1 MNGFFLLKKEQGY
14 SSNNVV
20 QEIKKK
26 IKVKKVGH
34 LGTLDPMA
42 TGLLVLA
49 VNRATKFSNYFLESD
64 KSYDVEVELGCST
77 DTDDSTG
84 NIISRSNSIPDK
96 ASVKKELL
104 LFKGESFQIPPFFS
118 ALKHK
123 GKPLYKYARQGEYI
137 SKPPR
142 KIFVKQ
148 ISNFNFQN
156 NICSFQIDCTKGTY
170 IRSIARD
177 LGERLGCGAH
187 MKKLIRVSQDIFS
200 LSDATYTKDL
210 KKENIIKIED
220 AFPNFSIVNL
230 SNDNLKKF
238 INGLEINDTE
248 EKEGL
253 YRVFDLNNGFIGIG
267 EIKDNA
273 LKHKQ
278 LV

>member
-104 LFKGESFQIPPFFS
+104 LFKGKSFQIPPFFS

>member
-1 MNGFFLLKKEQGY
+1 MNGFFLVKKEQGY

-20 QEIKKK
+20 QEIKNKINVKK
-26 IKVKKVGH
+26 IGH
-34 LGTLDPMA
+34 LGTLDPLA

-64 KSYDVEVELGCST
+64 KSYDVEVVLGSST

-84 NIISRSNSIPDK
+84 SIISKSDNIPDK
-96 ASVKKELL
+96 TLVEKELF
-104 LFKGESFQIPPFFS
+104 LFKGESLQTPPFYS

-142 KIFVKQ
+142 KIFIKE
-148 ISNFNFQN
+148 IKNFNFQK
-156 NICSFQIDCTKGTY
+156 NICSFRIDCTKGTY

-187 MKKLIRVSQDIFS
+187 MKKLVRVSQGIFS
-200 LSDATYTKDL
+200 LSNATSTIDL
-210 KKENIIKIED
+210 KKENIINIED
-220 AFPNFSIVNL
+220 AFTNF
-230 SNDNLKKF
+230 DNIKLNNTDIKRF
-238 INGLEINDTE
+238 TNGVVISELQ
-248 EKEGL
+248 EKDGI
-253 YRVFDLNNGFIGIG
+253 YRVFNLNNDFIGIG
-267 EIKDNA
+267 ETKDSF

>member
-49 VNRATKFSNYFLESD
+49 ANRATKFSNYFLESD

-84 NIISRSNSIPDK
+84 NIIYQSNSIPDK

>member
-1 MNGFFLLKKEQGY
+1 MNGFFLVKKEQGY

-26 IKVKKVGH
+26 INVKKIGH
-34 LGTLDPMA
+34 LGTLDPLA

-64 KSYDVEVELGCST
+64 KSYDVEVVLGYST

-84 NIISRSNSIPDK
+84 NTISKSDNIPDK
-96 ASVKKELL
+96 TLVERELF
-104 LFKGESFQIPPFFS
+104 LFKGESLQTPPFYS

-142 KIFVKQ
+142 KIFIKE
-148 ISNFNFQN
+148 IKNFNFQK
-156 NICSFQIDCTKGTY
+156 NICSFRIDCTKGTY

-187 MKKLIRVSQDIFS
+187 MKKLVRVSQGIFS
-200 LSDATYTKDL
+200 LSNATSTIDL
-210 KKENIIKIED
+210 KKENIINIED
-220 AFPNFSIVNL
+220 AFTNF
-230 SNDNLKKF
+230 DNIKLNNTDIKRF
-238 INGLEINDTE
+238 TNGVVISELQ
-248 EKEGL
+248 EKDGI
-253 YRVFDLNNGFIGIG
+253 YRVFNLNDDFIGIG
-267 EIKDNA
+267 ETKDSF

>member
-1 MNGFFLLKKEQGY
+1 MNGFFLVKKEQGY

-26 IKVKKVGH
+26 INVKKIGH
-34 LGTLDPMA
+34 LGTLDPLA

-64 KSYDVEVELGCST
+64 KSYDVEVVLGSST

-84 NIISRSNSIPDK
+84 NIISKSDNIPDK
-96 ASVKKELL
+96 TLVEKELF
-104 LFKGESFQIPPFFS
+104 LFKGESLQTPPFYS

-142 KIFVKQ
+142 KIFIKE
-148 ISNFNFQN
+148 IKNFNFQK
-156 NICSFQIDCTKGTY
+156 NICSFRIDCTKGTY

-187 MKKLIRVSQDIFS
+187 MKKLVRVSQGIFS
-200 LSDATYTKDL
+200 LSNATSTIDL
-210 KKENIIKIED
+210 KKENIINIED
-220 AFPNFSIVNL
+220 AFTNF
-230 SNDNLKKF
+230 DNIKLNNTDIKRF
-238 INGLEINDTE
+238 TNGVVISELQ
-248 EKEGL
+248 EKDGI
-253 YRVFDLNNGFIGIG
+253 YRVFNLNNDFIGIG
-267 EIKDNA
+267 ETKDSF

>member
-14 SSNNVV
+14 SSNSVV

-84 NIISRSNSIPDK
+84 NIIYQSNSIPDK

-187 MKKLIRVSQDIFS
+187 MKKLIRVSQGIFS
-200 LSDATYTKDL
+200 LSDATNTKDL

>member
-1 MNGFFLLKKEQGY
+1 MNGFFLVKKEQGY

-26 IKVKKVGH
+26 INVKKIGH
-34 LGTLDPMA
+34 LGTLDPLA

-64 KSYDVEVELGCST
+64 KSYDVEVMLGYST

-84 NIISRSNSIPDK
+84 NIISKSDNIPDK
-96 ASVKKELL
+96 TLVERELF
-104 LFKGESFQIPPFFS
+104 LFKGESLQTPPFYS

-123 GKPLYKYARQGEYI
+123 GKPLYEYARQGEYI

-142 KIFVKQ
+142 KIFVKE
-148 ISNFNFQN
+148 ISNFNFQK
-156 NICSFQIDCTKGTY
+156 NICSFRIDCTKGTY

-187 MKKLIRVSQDIFS
+187 MKKLVRVSQGIFS
-200 LSDATYTKDL
+200 LSNAVSTIDL

-220 AFPNFSIVNL
+220 AFTNFNNIKLN
-230 SNDNLKKF
+230 NTDIKRF
-238 INGLEINDTE
+238 TNGVVISELQ
-248 EKEGL
+248 EKDGI
-253 YRVFDLNNGFIGIG
+253 YRVFNLNNDFIGIG
-267 EIKDNA
+267 ETKHGF

>member
-1 MNGFFLLKKEQGY
+1 MNGFFLVKKEQGY

-26 IKVKKVGH
+26 INVKKIGH
-34 LGTLDPMA
+34 LGTLDPLA

-64 KSYDVEVELGCST
+64 KSYDVEVMLGSST

-84 NIISRSNSIPDK
+84 NIIFKSDNIPNK
-96 ASVKKELL
+96 TLVERELF
-104 LFKGESFQIPPFFS
+104 LFKGESLQTPPFYS

-142 KIFVKQ
+142 KIFVKE
-148 ISNFNFQN
+148 IKNFNFQK
-156 NICSFQIDCTKGTY
+156 NICSFRIDCTKGTY

-187 MKKLIRVSQDIFS
+187 MKKLVRVSQGIFS
-200 LSDATYTKDL
+200 LSNATSTIDL
-210 KKENIIKIED
+210 EKENIINIED
-220 AFPNFSIVNL
+220 AFTNF
-230 SNDNLKKF
+230 DNIKLDNTDIKRF
-238 INGLEINDTE
+238 TNGVVISELQ
-248 EKEGL
+248 EKDGI
-253 YRVFDLNNGFIGIG
+253 YRVFNLNNDFIGIG
-267 EIKDNA
+267 ETKDSF

>member
-1 MNGFFLLKKEQGY
+1 MNGFFLVKKEQGY

-26 IKVKKVGH
+26 INVKKIGH
-34 LGTLDPMA
+34 LGTLDPLA

-64 KSYDVEVELGCST
+64 KSYDVEVMLGSST

-84 NIISRSNSIPDK
+84 NIIFKSDNIPNK
-96 ASVKKELL
+96 TLVERELF
-104 LFKGESFQIPPFFS
+104 LFKGESLQTPPFYS

-123 GKPLYKYARQGEYI
+123 GKPLYKYARQGKYI
-137 SKPPR
+137 SKPSR
-142 KIFVKQ
+142 KIFVKE
-148 ISNFNFQN
+148 ISNFNFQK
-156 NICSFQIDCTKGTY
+156 NICSFRIDCTKGTY

-187 MKKLIRVSQDIFS
+187 MKKLVRVSQGIFS
-200 LSDATYTKDL
+200 LSNAKSTIDL

-220 AFPNFSIVNL
+220 AFTNFNNIKLN
-230 SNDNLKKF
+230 NTDIKRF
-238 INGLEINDTE
+238 TNGVVISELE
-248 EKEGL
+248 EKDGI
-253 YRVFDLNNGFIGIG
+253 YRVFNLNNDFIGIG
-267 EIKDNA
+267 ETKDSF

>member
-1 MNGFFLLKKEQGY
+1 MNGFFLVKKEQGY

-26 IKVKKVGH
+26 INVKKIGH
-34 LGTLDPMA
+34 LGTLDPLA

-64 KSYDVEVELGCST
+64 KSYDVEVELGYST

-84 NIISRSNSIPDK
+84 NIISKSDNIPDK
-96 ASVKKELL
+96 TLVERELF
-104 LFKGESFQIPPFFS
+104 LFKGESLQTPPFYS

-123 GKPLYKYARQGEYI
+123 GKPLYEYARQGEYI

-142 KIFVKQ
+142 KIFVKE
-148 ISNFNFQN
+148 ISNFNFQK
-156 NICSFQIDCTKGTY
+156 NICSFRIDCTKGTY

-187 MKKLIRVSQDIFS
+187 MKKLVRVSQGIFS
-200 LSDATYTKDL
+200 LSNATSTIDL
-210 KKENIIKIED
+210 KKENIINIED
-220 AFPNFSIVNL
+220 AFTNF
-230 SNDNLKKF
+230 DNIKLNNTDIKRF
-238 INGLEINDTE
+238 TNGVVISELEERDGI
-248 EKEGL
+248 
-253 YRVFDLNNGFIGIG
+253 YRVFNLNNDFIGIG
-267 EIKDNA
+267 ETKDSF

>member
-84 NIISRSNSIPDK
+84 NIIYQSNSIPDK

>member
-1 MNGFFLLKKEQGY
+1 MNGFFLVKKEQGY

-26 IKVKKVGH
+26 INVKKIGH
-34 LGTLDPMA
+34 LGTLDPLA

-64 KSYDVEVELGCST
+64 KSYDVEVVLGSST

-84 NIISRSNSIPDK
+84 NIISKSDNIPDK
-96 ASVKKELL
+96 TLVERELF
-104 LFKGESFQIPPFFS
+104 LFKGESLQTPPFYS

-142 KIFVKQ
+142 KIFVKE
-148 ISNFNFQN
+148 ISNFNFQK
-156 NICSFQIDCTKGTY
+156 NICSFRIDCTKGTY

-187 MKKLIRVSQDIFS
+187 MKKLVRVSQGIFS
-200 LSDATYTKDL
+200 LSNATSTIDL

-220 AFPNFSIVNL
+220 AFTNFNNIKLN
-230 SNDNLKKF
+230 NTDIKRF
-238 INGLEINDTE
+238 TNGVVISVLE
-248 EKEGL
+248 EKDGI
-253 YRVFDLNNGFIGIG
+253 YRVFNLNNDFIGIG
-267 EIKDNA
+267 ETKDGF

>member
-1 MNGFFLLKKEQGY
+1 MNGFFLVKKEQGY

-26 IKVKKVGH
+26 INVKKIGH
-34 LGTLDPMA
+34 LGTLDPLA

-64 KSYDVEVELGCST
+64 KSYDVEVVLGSST

-84 NIISRSNSIPDK
+84 NIISKSDNIPDK
-96 ASVKKELL
+96 TLVERELF
-104 LFKGESFQIPPFFS
+104 LFKGESLQTPPFYS

-142 KIFVKQ
+142 KIFVKE
-148 ISNFNFQN
+148 ISNFNFQK
-156 NICSFQIDCTKGTY
+156 NICSFRIDCTKGTY

-187 MKKLIRVSQDIFS
+187 MKKLVRVSQGIFS
-200 LSDATYTKDL
+200 LSNATSTIDL
-210 KKENIIKIED
+210 KKENIINIED
-220 AFPNFSIVNL
+220 AFTNF
-230 SNDNLKKF
+230 DNIKLNNTDIKRF
-238 INGLEINDTE
+238 TNGVVISELE
-248 EKEGL
+248 EKDGI
-253 YRVFDLNNGFIGIG
+253 YRVFNLNNDFIGIG
-267 EIKDNA
+267 ETKDSF

>member
-1 MNGFFLLKKEQGY
+1 MNGFFLVKKEQGY

-26 IKVKKVGH
+26 INVKKIGH
-34 LGTLDPMA
+34 LGTLDPLA

-64 KSYDVEVELGCST
+64 KSYDVEVMLGYST

-84 NIISRSNSIPDK
+84 NIISKSDNIPDK
-96 ASVKKELL
+96 TLVERELF
-104 LFKGESFQIPPFFS
+104 LFKGESLQTPPFYS

-142 KIFVKQ
+142 KIFVKE
-148 ISNFNFQN
+148 ISNFNFQK
-156 NICSFQIDCTKGTY
+156 NICSFRIDCTKGTY

-187 MKKLIRVSQDIFS
+187 MKKLVRVSQGIFS
-200 LSDATYTKDL
+200 LSNATSTIDL

-220 AFPNFSIVNL
+220 AFTNFNNIKLN
-230 SNDNLKKF
+230 NTDIKRF
-238 INGLEINDTE
+238 TNGVVISELE
-248 EKEGL
+248 EKDGI
-253 YRVFDLNNGFIGIG
+253 YRVFNLNNDFIGIG
-267 EIKDNA
+267 ETKDSF

>member
-1 MNGFFLLKKEQGY
+1 MNGFFLVKKEQGY

-26 IKVKKVGH
+26 INVKKIGH
-34 LGTLDPMA
+34 LGTLDPLA

-64 KSYDVEVELGCST
+64 KSYDVEVVLGSST

-84 NIISRSNSIPDK
+84 NIISKSDNIPDK
-96 ASVKKELL
+96 TLVERELF
-104 LFKGESFQIPPFFS
+104 LFKGESLQTPPFYS

-142 KIFVKQ
+142 KIFVKE
-148 ISNFNFQN
+148 ISNFNFQK
-156 NICSFQIDCTKGTY
+156 NICSFRIDCTKGTY

-187 MKKLIRVSQDIFS
+187 MKKLVRVSQGIFS
-200 LSDATYTKDL
+200 LSNATSTIDL
-210 KKENIIKIED
+210 KKENIINIED
-220 AFPNFSIVNL
+220 AFTNF
-230 SNDNLKKF
+230 DNIKLNNTDIKRF
-238 INGLEINDTE
+238 TNGVVIPELE
-248 EKEGL
+248 EKDGI
-253 YRVFDLNNGFIGIG
+253 YRVFNLNNDFIGIG
-267 EIKDNA
+267 ETKDGF

-278 LV
+278 IV

>member
-84 NIISRSNSIPDK
+84 NIIYQSNSIPDK

-220 AFPNFSIVNL
+220 AFPNFSIINL

-238 INGLEINDTE
+238 INGLEINDIE

>member
-84 NIISRSNSIPDK
+84 NIISQSNSIPDK

-104 LFKGESFQIPPFFS
+104 LFKGKSFQIPPFFS

>member
-1 MNGFFLLKKEQGY
+1 MNGFFLVKKEQGY

-26 IKVKKVGH
+26 INVKKIGH
-34 LGTLDPMA
+34 LGTLDPLA

-64 KSYDVEVELGCST
+64 KSYDVEVALGSST

-84 NIISRSNSIPDK
+84 NIIFKSDNIPNK
-96 ASVKKELL
+96 TLVERELF
-104 LFKGESFQIPPFFS
+104 LFKGESLQTPPFYS

-137 SKPPR
+137 SKPSR
-142 KIFVKQ
+142 KIFVKE
-148 ISNFNFQN
+148 ISNFNFQK
-156 NICSFQIDCTKGTY
+156 NICSFRIDCTKGTY

-187 MKKLIRVSQDIFS
+187 MKKLVRVSQGIFS
-200 LSDATYTKDL
+200 LSNATSTIDL
-210 KKENIIKIED
+210 KKENIINIED
-220 AFPNFSIVNL
+220 AFTNF
-230 SNDNLKKF
+230 DNIKLNNTDIKRF
-238 INGLEINDTE
+238 TNGVVISVLE
-248 EKEGL
+248 EKDGI
-253 YRVFDLNNGFIGIG
+253 YRVFNLNNDFIGIG
-267 EIKDNA
+267 ETKDSF

>member
-84 NIISRSNSIPDK
+84 NIISQSNSIPDK

-142 KIFVKQ
+142 KIFVKE
-148 ISNFNFQN
+148 IKNFNFQK
-156 NICSFQIDCTKGTY
+156 NICSFRIDCTKGTY

-187 MKKLIRVSQDIFS
+187 MRKLVRVSQGIFS
-200 LSDATYTKDL
+200 LSNATSTIDL

-220 AFPNFSIVNL
+220 AFTNFNNIKLN
-230 SNDNLKKF
+230 NTDIKRF
-238 INGLEINDTE
+238 TNGVVISELE
-248 EKEGL
+248 EKDGI
-253 YRVFDLNNGFIGIG
+253 YRVFNLNNDFIGIG
-267 EIKDNA
+267 ETKDSF

>member
-64 KSYDVEVELGCST
+64 KSYVVEVELGCST

-84 NIISRSNSIPDK
+84 NIISQSNSIPDK

-200 LSDATYTKDL
+200 LSDATNTKDL

-220 AFPNFSIVNL
+220 AFPNFSIINL

-238 INGLEINDTE
+238 INGLEINDIE

>member
-1 MNGFFLLKKEQGY
+1 MNGFFLVKKEQGY

-26 IKVKKVGH
+26 INVKKIGH
-34 LGTLDPMA
+34 LGTLDPLA

-64 KSYDVEVELGCST
+64 KSYDVEVVLGSST

-84 NIISRSNSIPDK
+84 NIIFKSDNIPDK
-96 ASVKKELL
+96 TLVERELSL
-104 LFKGESFQIPPFFS
+104 IKGESLQTPPFYS

-142 KIFVKQ
+142 KIFVKE
-148 ISNFNFQN
+148 ISNFNFQK
-156 NICSFQIDCTKGTY
+156 NICSFRIDCTKGTY

-187 MKKLIRVSQDIFS
+187 MKKLVRVSQGIFS
-200 LSDATYTKDL
+200 LSNATSTIDL

-220 AFPNFSIVNL
+220 AFTNFNNIKLN
-230 SNDNLKKF
+230 NTDIKRF
-238 INGLEINDTE
+238 TNGVVISELE
-248 EKEGL
+248 EKDGI
-253 YRVFDLNNGFIGIG
+253 YRVFNLNNDFIGIG
-267 EIKDNA
+267 ETKDSF

>member
-14 SSNNVV
+14 SSNSVV

-64 KSYDVEVELGCST
+64 KSYDVEVALGSST

-84 NIISRSNSIPDK
+84 NIIFKSDNIPDK
-96 ASVKKELL
+96 TLVERELSL
-104 LFKGESFQIPPFFS
+104 IKGESLQTPPFYS

-142 KIFVKQ
+142 KIFVKE
-148 ISNFNFQN
+148 ISNFNFQK
-156 NICSFQIDCTKGTY
+156 NICSFRIDCTKGTY

-187 MKKLIRVSQDIFS
+187 MKKLVRVSQGIFS
-200 LSDATYTKDL
+200 LSNATSTIDL

-220 AFPNFSIVNL
+220 AFTNFNNIKLN
-230 SNDNLKKF
+230 NTDIKRF
-238 INGLEINDTE
+238 TNGVVISELE
-248 EKEGL
+248 EKDGI
-253 YRVFDLNNGFIGIG
+253 YRVFNLNNDFIGIG
-267 EIKDNA
+267 ETKDSF

>member
-1 MNGFFLLKKEQGY
+1 MNGFFLVKKEQGY

-26 IKVKKVGH
+26 INVKKIGH
-34 LGTLDPMA
+34 LGTLDPLA

-64 KSYDVEVELGCST
+64 KSYDVEVMLGSST

-84 NIISRSNSIPDK
+84 NIIFKSDNIPNK
-96 ASVKKELL
+96 TLVERELF
-104 LFKGESFQIPPFFS
+104 LFKGESLQTPPFYS

-142 KIFVKQ
+142 KIFVKE
-148 ISNFNFQN
+148 IKNFNFQK
-156 NICSFQIDCTKGTY
+156 NICSFRIDCTKGTY

-187 MKKLIRVSQDIFS
+187 MRKLVRVSQGIFS
-200 LSDATYTKDL
+200 LSNATSTIDL

-220 AFPNFSIVNL
+220 AFTNFNNIKLN
-230 SNDNLKKF
+230 NTDIKRF
-238 INGLEINDTE
+238 TNGVVISELE
-248 EKEGL
+248 EKDGI
-253 YRVFDLNNGFIGIG
+253 YRVFNLNNDFIGIG
-267 EIKDNA
+267 ETKDSF

>member
-1 MNGFFLLKKEQGY
+1 MNGFFLVKKEQGY

-26 IKVKKVGH
+26 INVKKIGH
-34 LGTLDPMA
+34 LGTLDPLA

-64 KSYDVEVELGCST
+64 KSYDVEVMLGYST

-84 NIISRSNSIPDK
+84 NIIFKSDNIPNK
-96 ASVKKELL
+96 TLVERELF
-104 LFKGESFQIPPFFS
+104 LFKGESLQTPPFYS

-137 SKPPR
+137 SKPSR
-142 KIFVKQ
+142 KIFVKE
-148 ISNFNFQN
+148 ISNFNFQK
-156 NICSFQIDCTKGTY
+156 NICSFRIDCTKGTY

-187 MKKLIRVSQDIFS
+187 MKKLVRVSQGIFS
-200 LSDATYTKDL
+200 LSNATSTIDL
-210 KKENIIKIED
+210 EKENIINIED
-220 AFPNFSIVNL
+220 AFTNF
-230 SNDNLKKF
+230 DNIKLDNTDIKRF
-238 INGLEINDTE
+238 TNGVVISELQ
-248 EKEGL
+248 EKDGI
-253 YRVFDLNNGFIGIG
+253 YRVFNLNNDFIGIG
-267 EIKDNA
+267 ETKDSF

>member
-1 MNGFFLLKKEQGY
+1 MCIRDRGY

-20 QEIKKK
+20 QEIKNKINVKK
-26 IKVKKVGH
+26 IGH
-34 LGTLDPMA
+34 LGTLDPLA

-64 KSYDVEVELGCST
+64 KSYDVEVVLGSST

-84 NIISRSNSIPDK
+84 SIISKSDNIPDK
-96 ASVKKELL
+96 TLVEKELF
-104 LFKGESFQIPPFFS
+104 LFKGESLQTPPFYS

-142 KIFVKQ
+142 KIFIKE
-148 ISNFNFQN
+148 IKNFNFQK
-156 NICSFQIDCTKGTY
+156 NICSFRIDCTKGTY

-187 MKKLIRVSQDIFS
+187 MKKLVRVSQGIFS
-200 LSDATYTKDL
+200 LSNATSTIDL
-210 KKENIIKIED
+210 KKENIINIED
-220 AFPNFSIVNL
+220 AFTNF
-230 SNDNLKKF
+230 DNIKLNNTDIKRF
-238 INGLEINDTE
+238 TNGVVISELQ
-248 EKEGL
+248 EKDGI
-253 YRVFDLNNGFIGIG
+253 YRVFNLNNDFIGIG
-267 EIKDNA
+267 ETKDSF

>member
-1 MNGFFLLKKEQGY
+1 
-14 SSNNVV
+14 
-20 QEIKKK
+20 
-26 IKVKKVGH
+26 
-34 LGTLDPMA
+34 LDPLA

-64 KSYDVEVELGCST
+64 KSYDVEVVLGSST

-84 NIISRSNSIPDK
+84 NIISKSDNIPDK
-96 ASVKKELL
+96 TLVERELS
-104 LFKGESFQIPPFFS
+104 LFKGESLQTPPFYS

-142 KIFVKQ
+142 KIFVKE
-148 ISNFNFQN
+148 ISNFNFQK
-156 NICSFQIDCTKGTY
+156 NICSFRIDCTKGTY

-187 MKKLIRVSQDIFS
+187 MKKLVRVSQGIFS
-200 LSDATYTKDL
+200 LSNATSTIDL
-210 KKENIIKIED
+210 KKENIINIED
-220 AFPNFSIVNL
+220 AFTNFNNIKLN
-230 SNDNLKKF
+230 NTDIKRF
-238 INGLEINDTE
+238 TNGVVISELE
-248 EKEGL
+248 EKDGI
-253 YRVFDLNNGFIGIG
+253 YRVFNLNNDFIGIG
-267 EIKDNA
+267 ETKDSF

>member
-14 SSNNVV
+14 SSNSVV

-84 NIISRSNSIPDK
+84 NIIYQSNSIPDK

>member
-1 MNGFFLLKKEQGY
+1 MNGFFLVKKEQGY

-26 IKVKKVGH
+26 INVKKIGH
-34 LGTLDPMA
+34 LGTLDPLA

-64 KSYDVEVELGCST
+64 KSYDVEVVLGSST

-84 NIISRSNSIPDK
+84 NIISKSDNIPDK
-96 ASVKKELL
+96 TLVERELF
-104 LFKGESFQIPPFFS
+104 LFKGESLQTPPFYS

-142 KIFVKQ
+142 KIFVKE
-148 ISNFNFQN
+148 ISNFNFQK
-156 NICSFQIDCTKGTY
+156 NICSFRIDCTKGTY

-187 MKKLIRVSQDIFS
+187 MKKLVRVSQGIFS
-200 LSDATYTKDL
+200 LSNATSTIDL
-210 KKENIIKIED
+210 KKENIINIED
-220 AFPNFSIVNL
+220 AFTNF
-230 SNDNLKKF
+230 DNIKLNNTDIKRF
-238 INGLEINDTE
+238 TNGVVISELQ
-248 EKEGL
+248 EKDGI
-253 YRVFDLNNGFIGIG
+253 YRVFNLNNDFIGIG
-267 EIKDNA
+267 ETKDSF

>member
-1 MNGFFLLKKEQGY
+1 MNGFFLVKKEQGY

-26 IKVKKVGH
+26 INVKKIGH
-34 LGTLDPMA
+34 LGTLDPLA

-64 KSYDVEVELGCST
+64 KSYDVEVMLGYST

-84 NIISRSNSIPDK
+84 NIISKSENIPDK
-96 ASVKKELL
+96 TLVERELF
-104 LFKGESFQIPPFFS
+104 LFKGESLQTPPFYS

-123 GKPLYKYARQGEYI
+123 GKPLYEYARQGEYI

-142 KIFVKQ
+142 KIFVKE
-148 ISNFNFQN
+148 ISNFNFQK
-156 NICSFQIDCTKGTY
+156 NICSFRIDCTKGTY

-187 MKKLIRVSQDIFS
+187 MKKLVRVSQGIFS
-200 LSDATYTKDL
+200 LSNATSTIDL
-210 KKENIIKIED
+210 KKENIINIED
-220 AFPNFSIVNL
+220 AFTNF
-230 SNDNLKKF
+230 DNIKLNNTDIKRF
-238 INGLEINDTE
+238 TNGVVISELQ
-248 EKEGL
+248 EKDGI
-253 YRVFDLNNGFIGIG
+253 YRVFNLNNDFIGIG
-267 EIKDNA
+267 ETKDSF

>member
-14 SSNNVV
+14 SSNSVV

-84 NIISRSNSIPDK
+84 NIIYQSNSIPDK

-156 NICSFQIDCTKGTY
+156 NICSFQIDCSKGTY

-200 LSDATYTKDL
+200 LSDATNTKDL
-210 KKENIIKIED
+210 KKDNIIKIED
-220 AFPNFSIVNL
+220 AFPNFSIINL

-238 INGLEINDTE
+238 INGLEINDNE
-248 EKEGL
+248 EKDGL
-253 YRVFDLNNGFIGIG
+253 YRVFNLNNDFIGIG

>member
-14 SSNNVV
+14 SSNSVV

-84 NIISRSNSIPDK
+84 NIIYQSNSIPDK

-220 AFPNFSIVNL
+220 AFPNFSIINL

-238 INGLEINDTE
+238 INGLEINDIE

-253 YRVFDLNNGFIGIG
+253 YRIFDLNNDFIGIG

>member
-14 SSNNVV
+14 SSNSVV

-96 ASVKKELL
+96 ASVKRELL

>member
-1 MNGFFLLKKEQGY
+1 MNGFFLVKKEQGY

-26 IKVKKVGH
+26 INVKKIGH
-34 LGTLDPMA
+34 LGTLDPLA

-64 KSYDVEVELGCST
+64 KSYDVEVMLGYST

-84 NIISRSNSIPDK
+84 NIISKSDNIPDK
-96 ASVKKELL
+96 TLVERELF
-104 LFKGESFQIPPFFS
+104 LFKGESLQTPPFYS

-142 KIFVKQ
+142 KIFVKE
-148 ISNFNFQN
+148 ISNFNFQK
-156 NICSFQIDCTKGTY
+156 NICSFRIDCTKGTY

-187 MKKLIRVSQDIFS
+187 MKKLVRVSQGIFS
-200 LSDATYTKDL
+200 LSNATSTIDL
-210 KKENIIKIED
+210 KKENIINIED
-220 AFPNFSIVNL
+220 AFTNF
-230 SNDNLKKF
+230 DNIKLNNTDIKRF
-238 INGLEINDTE
+238 TNGVVISELE
-248 EKEGL
+248 EKDGI
-253 YRVFDLNNGFIGIG
+253 YRVFNLNNDFIGIG
-267 EIKDNA
+267 ETKDSF